1 MSMKKKVLLTNDD
14 GFASKGIELLYRIL
28 CDEYDIFTIAPHIEQ
43 SGVGHSFTYQNT
55 LFLHE
60 HTGGFSEDLFS
71 LSGSPADC
79 VKFAISKLLPEFPD
93 FVISGLNIGENSGIS
108 SFYSGT
114 VAGAREGAFWR
125 ICSFAFSVCDESK
138 EYAEEYVAMVP
149 GLIRHISSSVL
160 NGDRKVFFNVNFPPC
175 SPEAVKGIKIT
186 RQSMAYFLDKYR
198 DVVSDNAEGYRI
210 YGEKVNIEES
220 DEFDSRALLNGWI
233 TVTPH
238 SFDSTSYEHY
248 TFMKKREKEFS
259 LKGDCNE

>member
-14 GFASKGIELLYRIL
+14 GVASKGLELLYRIL
-28 CDEYDIFTIAPHIEQ
+28 CDEYDIFTIAPHSEQ
-43 SGVGHSFTYQNT
+43 SGVGHSFTYQDT

-60 HTGGFSEDLFS
+60 HTGGFSEKLFS

-79 VKFAISKLLPEFPD
+79 VKFAVSRLMPQFPD
-93 FVISGLNIGENSGIS
+93 FVVSGLNIGENSGIS

-125 ICSFAFSVCDESK
+125 ICSFAFSVCDEAK
-138 EYAEEYVAMVP
+138 DYAGEYVTMVP
-149 GLIRHISSSVL
+149 SILKQISSFIS
-160 NGDRKVFFNVNFPPC
+160 NDYGKVFFNVNFPPC
-175 SPEAVKGIKIT
+175 PPRNAKGIKIT

-198 DVVSDNAEGYRI
+198 NVLSDSTKGYRI

-220 DEFDSRALLNGWI
+220 DEYDSRALLNGWI